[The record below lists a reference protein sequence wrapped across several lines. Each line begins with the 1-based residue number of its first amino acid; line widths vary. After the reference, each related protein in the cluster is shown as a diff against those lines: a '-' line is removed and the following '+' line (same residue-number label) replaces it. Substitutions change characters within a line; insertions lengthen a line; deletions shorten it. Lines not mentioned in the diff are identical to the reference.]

1 MEGAARRSARN
12 IADVVANPDRAEI
25 QPLVGEA
32 IMPVVEPFWRD
43 PFGRALV
50 LGAGERAGAGAGRTG
65 GSRQRKDGAGES
77 AVHGSPSGQR
87 RLTMPSLRM
96 IR

>member
-1 MEGAARRSARN
+1 MDGAAGRSARQ
-12 IADVVANPDRAEI
+12 IADVVADPDRAEI
-25 QPLVGEA
+25 QALVSEA
-32 IMPVVEPFWRD
+32 IMPVVEPFGRD

-50 LGAGERAGAGAGRTG
+50 LGAGEHAGAGADRTG
-65 GSRQRKDGAGES
+65 GGRQRKDGAGEY